1 MKEEGKKKLDIAE
14 NFIKEYF
21 GTNKVIPSNEIMM
34 EAAKKGALRE
44 TRFYRQKKKLGIT
57 SDKEKSRR
65 WNNLLDMGNAGIK
78 SLTIWMFGKADS
90 KF

>member
-34 EAAKKGALRE
+34 EAAKGALRE
-44 TRFYRQKKKLGIT
+44 TRFYRQRKKLGIT
-57 SDKEKSRR
+57 SDKEKAE
-65 WNNLLDMGNAGIK
+65 DG
-78 SLTIWMFGKADS
+78 TIYWTWVMPE
-90 KF
+90 